1 MKKTILMLSVIS
13 QLLFTSSFASIIPK
27 ALTESNGKAAYTLDC
42 SGTGKDWSDCF
53 QEAENLCPDG
63 FSYTKKSLGV
73 ISTQINGRS
82 YIAPSKKLVIECK

>member
-13 QLLFTSSFASIIPK
+13 HLLLKSNFASIIPK

-42 SGTGKDWSDCF
+42 SGTGTDWSNCF

-73 ISTQINGRS
+73 VSTQINGRS
-82 YIAPSKKLVIECK
+82 YIAPSKELVIECK

>member
-1 MKKTILMLSVIS
+1 MKKIILILLVIS
-13 QLLFTSSFASIIPK
+13 QFLFTYSLASIIPK
-27 ALTESNGKAAYTLDC
+27 TLTESNGKAAYTLDC

-73 ISTQINGRS
+73 VATPVNRRS
-82 YIAPSKKLVIECK
+82 YIAPSKELVIECR

>member
-1 MKKTILMLSVIS
+1 MKKTFLMLSVIS
-13 QLLFTSSFASIIPK
+13 QLLFTSNFTSVIPK

-42 SGTGKDWSDCF
+42 RGTGTGWSDCF
-53 QEAENLCPDG
+53 QKAENLCPDG

>member
-13 QLLFTSSFASIIPK
+13 QLFFTSSFASIIPK

-42 SGTGKDWSDCF
+42 SGTGTDWSNCF

-73 ISTQINGRS
+73 VSTQINGRS
-82 YIAPSKKLVIECK
+82 YIAPSQELVIECK

>member
-1 MKKTILMLSVIS
+1 MKKTILMLFVFFH
-13 QLLFTSSFASIIPK
+13 LLFTSSLASITPK

-73 ISTQINGRS
+73 VSTQINGSS
-82 YIAPSKKLVIECK
+82 YIAPSKELVIECR